1 MKRLMIYFFYDK
13 DGIVDDY
20 VPYFL
25 EKFKPFCEEICTVVN
40 GNMTDESKQKL
51 EKYSS
56 LVLERENIGFDSGAY
71 KYAIEH
77 YGYEKIREYDEL
89 ILANFTM
96 FGPIFSPAELFDKM
110 EKRDCDFWG
119 ITKYRANEHSFAEIK
134 IDEHIQSYFLVYKK
148 NILCSKD
155 FEDYWNTLQTA
166 TTYEEAI
173 AFHELRTT
181 KFFEERNYKSDIY
194 IPFKKYLQEIK
205 NKAYFYSI
213 IQQIKED
220 RMPFIKRKI
229 FLIEDCNNYYNEI
242 KGGIVSLLEYLE
254 KNSDYNLNMIYEN
267 VRRTNYIN
275 IDKSFI
281 KKQYYRCKI
290 MQYIILPK
298 RKHYHEKSEKYKNLY
313 RLIKFLEKRKIEL

>member
-25 EKFKPFCEEICTVVN
+25 EKFKPYCEEICTVVN
-40 GNMTDESKQKL
+40 GTVTDESKKKL
-51 EKYSS
+51 EKYSN
-56 LVLERENIGFDSGAY
+56 VVFERENIGFDSGAY
-71 KYAIEH
+71 KYGIKH
-77 YGYEKIREYDEL
+77 YGYEKLKEYDEL

-96 FGPIFSPAELFDKM
+96 FGPIYSPQEIFDTM

-119 ITKYRANEHSFAEIK
+119 ITKHPSNEHYFAGVK
-134 IDEHIQSYFLVYKK
+134 IDEHVQSYFIVYKK

-181 KFFEERNYKSDIY
+181 KFFEERGYKSDTFINLE
-194 IPFKKYLQEIK
+194 KYLSEIK
-205 NKAYFYSI
+205 NKAYYYSI
-213 IQQIKED
+213 LQQVKED

-229 FLIEDCNNYYNEI
+229 FQCSKGKLSYNI
-242 KGGIVSLLEYLE
+242 KGGIVDLLTYVKEHT
-254 KNSDYNLNMIYEN
+254 DYDLKLIWNNIL
-267 VRRTNYIN
+267 RGNYME
-275 IDKSFI
+275 IDSSYVKY
-281 KKQYYRCKI
+281 QYYRCKI
-290 MQYIILPK
+290 LQYILWSK
-298 RKHYHEKSEKYKNLY
+298 RKHYKDKIENCKNQLKLIDFIEKSKLNL
-313 RLIKFLEKRKIEL
+313 

>member
-25 EKFKPFCEEICTVVN
+25 EKFKPYCEEICTVIN
-40 GNMTDESKQKL
+40 GTVTEESKEKL
-51 EKYSS
+51 KKYSS
-56 LVLERENIGFDSGAY
+56 LVFERENIGFDSGAY

-77 YGYEKIREYDEL
+77 YGYEKLREYDEL

-96 FGPIFSPAELFDKM
+96 FGPIFSPQELFNTM

-119 ITKYRANEHSFAEIK
+119 ITKHPAIDHFLAETK
-134 IDEHIQSYFLVYKK
+134 VDDHIQSYFLVYKK

-155 FEDYWNTLQTA
+155 FEEYWNTLQTA

-181 KFFEERNYKSDIY
+181 KFFEERGYKSDTY
-194 IPFKKYLQEIK
+194 INLEKYLSEIK
-205 NKAYFYSI
+205 NKPYYYSI
-213 IQQIKED
+213 LRQVKED

-229 FLIEDCNNYYNEI
+229 FLIENNNYFNDI
-242 KGGIVSLLEYLE
+242 KGGFISLLEYLE
-254 KNSDYNLNMIYEN
+254 KNSDYDLNMIYEN
-267 VRRTNYIN
+267 IRRSNFVNLDI
-275 IDKSFI
+275 SSI

-290 MQYIILPK
+290 LQYVLFHK
-298 RKHYHEKSEKYKNLY
+298 RKHYHEKVEIYQNRL
-313 RLIKFLEKRKIEL
+313 RLINFLEERKIEL

>member
-1 MKRLMIYFFYDK
+1 MKRLMIYFFYDN

-25 EKFKPFCEEICTVVN
+25 EKFKPYCEEICTVIN
-40 GNMTDESKQKL
+40 GTVTEESKEKL
-51 EKYSS
+51 KKYSS
-56 LVLERENIGFDSGAY
+56 LVFERENISFDSGAY

-77 YGYEKIREYDEL
+77 YGYEKLREYDEL

-96 FGPIFSPAELFDKM
+96 FGPIFSPQELFNTM

-119 ITKYRANEHSFAEIK
+119 ITKHPSYEHYFAGVK
-134 IDEHIQSYFLVYKK
+134 IDEHVQSYFIVYKK

-155 FEDYWNTLQTA
+155 FEEYWNTLQTA

-181 KFFEERNYKSDIY
+181 KFFEERGYKSDTY
-194 IPFKKYLQEIK
+194 INLEKYLSEIK
-205 NKAYFYSI
+205 NKPYYYSI
-213 IQQIKED
+213 LQQVKED

-229 FLIEDCNNYYNEI
+229 FLVENNNYFNDI
-242 KGGIVSLLEYLE
+242 KGGITPLLEYLE

-267 VRRTNYIN
+267 IRRSNFVNLDI
-275 IDKSFI
+275 SSI
-281 KKQYYRCKI
+281 KKQYNRCKI
-290 MQYIILPK
+290 LQYVLFHK
-298 RKHYHEKSEKYKNLY
+298 WKHYHEKVEIYKNRL
-313 RLIKFLEKRKIEL
+313 RLINFLEERKIEL